1 MPTYTIQADVNA
13 VKNAEGE
20 DVFRLD
26 ISILRGAVSIK
37 QFIQDFGLTVSNS
50 EMRTSVEAA
59 VFEAVRED
67 YDVIN
72 REAVIARAAAIEANL
87 NAWSKTL
94 P

>member
-1 MPTYTIQADVNA
+1 VPTYTIQADVNA

-26 ISILRGAVSIK
+26 ISILRDAVSIK

>member
-26 ISILRGAVSIK
+26 ISILRDAVSIK